1 MLRFWFMHNFYNFFY
16 KMLKAFFI
24 TSMYY
29 CLIKIRQGSDCLK
42 KKPVL
47 FLKTTFSLL
56 FFKPWVSFEIAVS
69 NLRYIAVRKVKYS
82 CIKHIV
88 IHEDSSFG
96 LFLPLS
102 LVQRTRSASLRAC
115 ACYIFFEMKIYAFVF
130 ANHFGAKR
138 IHFKVLNAS
147 SLAIIIG
154 ISADYLTINGN

>member
-29 CLIKIRQGSDCLK
+29 CLITNRQGSDCLK

-115 ACYIFFEMKIYAFVF
+115 AWNEDLQTILALKET
-130 ANHFGAKR
+130 

>member
-1 MLRFWFMHNFYNFFY
+1 MHNFYNFFY

-29 CLIKIRQGSDCLK
+29 CLITNRQGSDCLK

-47 FLKTTFSLL
+47 FLKTAFSLL

-69 NLRYIAVRKVKYS
+69 NLRYIAVRKVEYS

-88 IHEDSSFG
+88 IREDSSFG

-115 ACYIFFEMKIYAFVF
+115 ACYSIFSLKWRFMHLYLQTILALKET
-130 ANHFGAKR
+130 

>member
-16 KMLKAFFI
+16 EMLKAFFI

-29 CLIKIRQGSDCLK
+29 CLITNRQGSDCLK

-88 IHEDSSFG
+88 IHEDGSFG

-138 IHFKVLNAS
+138 NHSFQSFKCQFFSYNYWNLGRLSDN
-147 SLAIIIG
+147 
-154 ISADYLTINGN
+154 

>member
-29 CLIKIRQGSDCLK
+29 CLITIRQGSDCLK

-69 NLRYIAVRKVKYS
+69 NLRYIVVRKVKYS

-88 IHEDSSFG
+88 IHEDSS
-96 LFLPLS
+96 
-102 LVQRTRSASLRAC
+102 SASLRAC

-138 IHFKVLNAS
+138 NHSFQSFKCQFFSYNYWNLGRLSDN
-147 SLAIIIG
+147 
-154 ISADYLTINGN
+154 

>member
-29 CLIKIRQGSDCLK
+29 CLITNRQGSDCLK

-96 LFLPLS
+96 LFP
-102 LVQRTRSASLRAC
+102 A
-115 ACYIFFEMKIYAFVF
+115 AF
-130 ANHFGAKR
+130 
-138 IHFKVLNAS
+138 IS
-147 SLAIIIG
+147 SENSQCQSSRMRLLYFLWNEDLCICICKPFRR
-154 ISADYLTINGN
+154 